1 MKRNLKIVTFT
12 FSLILSLLAWA
23 PWLNDKEI
31 HDKVLKER
39 GWKDGTITTAEH
51 FKELSNETLQK
62 WIEDSGRKGVENN
75 GILICDYEVK
85 WFPFGRIVRSC
96 EGIYFVTFWGQIFP

>member
-1 MKRNLKIVTFT
+1 MKRNLKIAIFALL
-12 FSLILSLLAWA
+12 LILFLLAWA

-39 GWKDGTITTAEH
+39 GWKDGTITTVEH
-51 FKELSNETLQK
+51 FKELDNETLQK
-62 WIEDSGRKGVENN
+62 LIEDSRRKGVEN

-85 WFPFGRIVRSC
+85 WFPFGRIVWSC
-96 EGIYFVTFWGQIFP
+96 EGVYFVTFWGQIFP

>member
-1 MKRNLKIVTFT
+1 MKRNLKIAIFALL
-12 FSLILSLLAWA
+12 LILFLLAWA

-39 GWKDGTITTAEH
+39 GWKDGTITTVEH
-51 FKELSNETLQK
+51 FKELDNETLQK
-62 WIEDSGRKGVENN
+62 LIEDSRRKGVEN
-75 GILICDYEVK
+75 GILICDYEVR